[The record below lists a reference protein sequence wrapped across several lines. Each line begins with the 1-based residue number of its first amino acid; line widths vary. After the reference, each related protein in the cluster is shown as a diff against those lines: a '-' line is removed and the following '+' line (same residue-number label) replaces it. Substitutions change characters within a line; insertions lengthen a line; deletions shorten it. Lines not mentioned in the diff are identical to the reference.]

1 MKTLRI
7 ILIPAAAVLLL
18 ALAVAGCGGGGS
30 SAKLESSDVAVVGQ
44 SQISRT
50 QFDDLMATAQAS
62 FKQQGRAFPKQGTTE
77 YATIKSQAVTLL
89 VQQTERDAKAKD
101 LGIEITDKQI
111 DDRLKQIK
119 QQYFQGDDKAYKAQL
134 KKQGLSEEQ
143 VRSDIRT
150 QLVSEQLF
158 NTVTK
163 DVRVTDADVH
173 QYYVAH
179 ADQFKQPESRE
190 VRHILVKKKSL
201 ADSIYQ
207 QLKNGGN
214 FAKLAK
220 KYSLDTVSAAQGGNY
235 HAVKGQS
242 VAPFDK
248 VAFQLK
254 TNEISK
260 PVQTQYGWH
269 VIQALSPIHPAGTTP
284 EKQAADQI
292 RQQLLQTKK
301 QDAVNTWAKDIQKSY
316 CKDSRIKYQTGFQPS
331 PDPCAE
337 PASTTSTTAG

>member
-1 MKTLRI
+1 MKMSRLAPV
-7 ILIPAAAVLLL
+7 LAVLAV
-18 ALAVAGCGGGGS
+18 ALAVAGCGGKS
-30 SAKLESSDVAVVGQ
+30 TAKLSDQDVAVVGGQ
-44 SQISRT
+44 TISKA
-50 QFDDLMATAQAS
+50 QFDDLMSTAEAS
-62 FKQQGRAFPKQGTTE
+62 YKQQGRKFPKQGTTE

-150 QLVSEQLF
+150 QLVSEKLF
-158 NTVTK
+158 DTVTK
-163 DVRVTDADVH
+163 DVKVTDADVH

-190 VRHILVKKKSL
+190 VRHILVKKKAL
-201 ADSIYQ
+201 ADQIYR
-207 QLKNGGN
+207 QLQGGAD

-220 KYSLDTVSAAQGGNY
+220 KYSIDTASAAQGGNY
-235 HAVKGQS
+235 NAVKGQS
-242 VAPFDK
+242 VAPFEK
-248 VAFQLK
+248 VAFALK
-254 TNEISK
+254 TKEISK

-269 VIQALSPIHPAGTTP
+269 VIQALAPIKPAGTTP
-284 EKQAADQI
+284 EKQAAAQI
-292 RQQLLQTKK
+292 KQQLLQTKRN
-301 QDAVNTWAKDIQKSY
+301 DAVNAWAKDLQKSF
-316 CKDSRIKYQTGFQPS
+316 CKDSKIKYQVGFQPS
-331 PDPCAE
+331 PDPCTVA
-337 PASTTSTTAG
+337 ATTTSSAG

>member
-1 MKTLRI
+1 MKMSRLAP
-7 ILIPAAAVLLL
+7 ILAVLV
-18 ALAVAGCGGGGS
+18 AVLAVAGCGGGGT
-30 SAKLESSDVAVVGQ
+30 AKPAKDQVAVVGNTPV
-44 SQISRT
+44 SKT

-62 FKQQGRAFPKQGTTE
+62 YKQQGRKFPKQGTSE

-89 VQQTERDAKAKD
+89 VQQAEREEKAKD
-101 LGIEITDKQI
+101 LGVDISDKQI
-111 DDRLKQIK
+111 DARLKQIK
-119 QQYFQGDDKAYKAQL
+119 QQYFGGKEAQYKAQL
-134 KKQGLSEEQ
+134 KKQGLTEEQ
-143 VRSDIRT
+143 VRSDVKS
-150 QLVSEQLF
+150 QLISEELF
-158 NTVTK
+158 KKVTS
-163 DVRVTDADVH
+163 DVKVTDAEVH
-173 QYYVAH
+173 KYYVEH
-179 ADQFKQPESRE
+179 PDQYKQPANRE